1 MLYIICDIYIYIY
14 IYLFIYLSIY
24 LFIYMCVCLYVYI
37 FIHIRL
43 YIHNIYQC
51 DKPNNKPSPKSPQ
64 MCCHN
69 HENASCLWHGA
80 NPTSLMQNI
89 QTRFDL
95 VTFHRRQCFS
105 FCWIDG
111 IMTAFETA
119 GMRFLQLTSRE
130 LSWSLWIFSTVHG
143 CQKTSYSTRK
153 KSTFVLLVKTWKE
166 FPETKL
172 S

>member
-1 MLYIICDIYIYIY
+1 M
-14 IYLFIYLSIY
+14 S
-24 LFIYMCVCLYVYI
+24 
-37 FIHIRL
+37 
-43 YIHNIYQC
+43 QC
-51 DKPNNKPSPKSPQ
+51 DKANNKPSPKSPQ
-64 MCCHN
+64 MGCHN
-69 HENASCLWHGA
+69 HQNASCLWHGV
-80 NPTSLMQNI
+80 NPTSLIQNI

-153 KSTFVLLVKTWKE
+153 NPQLYCWLKPGKNSQKPNSLRPHLVWSTPSLDPCRFICKKSCMKSDQKMSMKYGKHGVIQY
-166 FPETKL
+166 
-172 S
+172 